1 MLNQSIQCE
10 QNSTTQ
16 YFVSITQTMAEKDTN
31 YGTSTAV
38 LITAALIRANSCN
51 LTRLALRSACS
62 IMIHFRP
69 LSIFSQH
76 IGELL
81 S

>member
-1 MLNQSIQCE
+1 
-10 QNSTTQ
+10 
-16 YFVSITQTMAEKDTN
+16 MAEKGTN

-38 LITAALIRANSCN
+38 LITAALIRAYSCN
-51 LTRLALRSACS
+51 VTRLALKSACS
-62 IMIHFRP
+62 IRIDFRP

-76 IGELL
+76 VGELL